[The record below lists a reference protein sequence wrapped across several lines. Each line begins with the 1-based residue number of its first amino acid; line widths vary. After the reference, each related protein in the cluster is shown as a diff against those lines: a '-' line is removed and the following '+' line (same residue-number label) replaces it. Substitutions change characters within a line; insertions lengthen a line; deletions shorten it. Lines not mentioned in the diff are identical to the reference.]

1 MIRSVRLNEDDMRI
15 LQLASRYLGTLAAV
29 ERAHMLGSDE
39 EVAMILG
46 AVDPVDVR
54 VVRGA
59 IEEYIALWH
68 RSPVRIGA
76 EPSASGDGSALR
88 RADVASASSSPRS
101 SAPSFHPESLRV

>member
-39 EVAMILG
+39 EVEAILG
-46 AVDPVDVR
+46 AVDPLDVR

-59 IEEYIALWH
+59 LEEYVALWH
-68 RSPVRIGA
+68 RSPIRIGA
-76 EPSASGDGSALR
+76 EPTASRDGSASP
-88 RADVASASSSPRS
+88 RADAASASSSWRS
-101 SAPSFHPESLRV
+101 SAPSFHPESRRV